1 MNLVPRLLRRSR
13 LSSINHSNLNLPTF
27 ALKVFLI
34 TLLVGNYAQAAHA
47 NVLSNV
53 TSGSVTTTSA
63 MTSWNTSLPST
74 SQVEF
79 GFSTAYGTLS
89 ANNSTYSNAHSV
101 KLSGLQPNTTY
112 HFRVLS
118 VSNKGYLTRSNDHAF
133 TTDSS
138 GTPPPSA
145 GVPSAYFGMHMWSQ
159 ALPSWPGVGFS
170 QLRLWDSQVAWNQI
184 ATSRGTYNWSKFDTW
199 INVAQQHNVGL
210 MYSFGHTPAWS
221 NSAGSGTKPPDNLQ
235 DWDDFVRA
243 AVTRSAGRI
252 KVWEIWN
259 EPNASNF
266 WTGTTAQLV
275 TMAQRAYNII
285 KGVDPNAIVVSA
297 VPQGSS
303 AYQWMDGY
311 LAAGGGAYADVIA
324 FHGYVNPNSV
334 ESSLNT
340 LINNMQS
347 VMAKYGQQNKPLWNT
362 EASWGQN
369 SNYSDY
375 NAEASITAR
384 MLLLQYPKVA
394 RFYWY
399 GWDQSTWGTLW
410 WWTGGIRPAG
420 TAYNEVHRWM
430 AGNTMKACTASG
442 TVWTCD
448 ITRPDG
454 STGRVVWN
462 SAGSS
467 TYSTNFTKYHTIA
480 AGSGSVSGSV
490 SIGTAPNLLDNN

>member
-252 KVWEIWN
+252 
-259 EPNASNF
+259 
-266 WTGTTAQLV
+266 
-275 TMAQRAYNII
+275 
-285 KGVDPNAIVVSA
+285 
-297 VPQGSS
+297 
-303 AYQWMDGY
+303 
-311 LAAGGGAYADVIA
+311 
-324 FHGYVNPNSV
+324 
-334 ESSLNT
+334 
-340 LINNMQS
+340 
-347 VMAKYGQQNKPLWNT
+347 QNKGMGDL
-362 EASWGQN
+362 E
-369 SNYSDY
+369 
-375 NAEASITAR
+375 
-384 MLLLQYPKVA
+384 
-394 RFYWY
+394 
-399 GWDQSTWGTLW
+399 
-410 WWTGGIRPAG
+410 
-420 TAYNEVHRWM
+420 
-430 AGNTMKACTASG
+430 
-442 TVWTCD
+442 
-448 ITRPDG
+448 
-454 STGRVVWN
+454 
-462 SAGSS
+462 
-467 TYSTNFTKYHTIA
+467 
-480 AGSGSVSGSV
+480 
-490 SIGTAPNLLDNN
+490 